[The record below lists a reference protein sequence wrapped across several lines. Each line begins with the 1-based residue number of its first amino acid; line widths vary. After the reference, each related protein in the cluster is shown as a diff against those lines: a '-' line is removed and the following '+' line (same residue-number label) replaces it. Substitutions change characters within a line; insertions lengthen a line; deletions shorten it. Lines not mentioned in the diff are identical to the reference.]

1 MGHSRA
7 GLSSAR
13 ATYYVTRE
21 RVAMFASAADAR
33 FLVASMPTSV
43 PDLELPT
50 VKVPRSDVL
59 AALLAAVLGQ
69 WMVSWA
75 WQHGGYYQLA
85 AAWLCIELAFYAY
98 NCWRCAAQPATVQAT
113 PTFRNGCRSAVVPWE
128 GTRCYSI
135 VWDIMLCCFGT
146 LQPTRAHPGHLDCQR
161 QTACW

>member
-1 MGHSRA
+1 
-7 GLSSAR
+7 
-13 ATYYVTRE
+13 
-21 RVAMFASAADAR
+21 MFASAADAR

-85 AAWLCIELAFYAY
+85 AAWLCIELAFYGY
-98 NCWRCAAQPATVQAT
+98 NCWRCAARPANGSKQPPLPSGTDVSLEQARWMR
-113 PTFRNGCRSAVVPWE
+113 PAAA
-128 GTRCYSI
+128 SI
-135 VWDIMLCCFGT
+135 AADVMVCCS
-146 LQPTRAHPGHLDCQR
+146 
-161 QTACW
+161 